1 MKQYCRYCVFCFEAD
16 AYCCSNHPKGDEPYW
31 TEKQIKRANNCPNF
45 IQTEDIIT
53 GREYRPREPKEK
65 EDDSE
70 QLKLF

>member
-16 AYCCSNHPKGDEPYW
+16 GYCCSNHSQSDEPHW

-45 IQTEDIIT
+45 IQSEDIIT
-53 GREYRPREPKEK
+53 GRTYKPRKPKEK